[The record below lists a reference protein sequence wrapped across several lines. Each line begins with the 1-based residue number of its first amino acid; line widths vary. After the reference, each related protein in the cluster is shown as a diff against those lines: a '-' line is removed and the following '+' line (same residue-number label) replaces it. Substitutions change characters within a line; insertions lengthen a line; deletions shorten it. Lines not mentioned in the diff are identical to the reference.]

1 MKRAFIISV
10 LLLSAS
16 SLWAADVQMDR
27 SYAYVGVRGGVLFVD
42 TIDNE
47 EEASFGAMV
56 GFRFNEAV
64 ALEFSYDDQF
74 NGLFGTG
81 WSTDAY
87 QASVLLYLPV
97 SDQVQPYL
105 VGGIGVYMSTYNY
118 WVHDGYDPYIVSEV
132 DFTDAG
138 FHAGGGVDIFL
149 SPNIALTLDGRYI
162 FVEEDDSYSGE
173 QNDGFLTTFGVKF
186 RF

>member
-1 MKRAFIISV
+1 MKHAFLALV
-10 LLLSAS
+10 LIFSTTATF
-16 SLWAADVQMDR
+16 AADVEYDH
-27 SYAYVGVRGGVLFVD
+27 SYGYVGLRGGVLLVD
-42 TIDNE
+42 TIDSE
-47 EEASFGAMV
+47 EEFSFGAMV

-87 QASVLLYLPV
+87 QASLLLYIPV
-97 SDQVQPYL
+97 SEQVQPYL

-118 WVHDGYDPYIVSEV
+118 WVYDGYDPYIVSEV

-138 FHAGGGVDIFL
+138 FHAGAGVDIFV
-149 SPNIALTLDGRYI
+149 SPNIAFAVDGRYI
-162 FVEEDDSYSGE
+162 FVEEDDRYSGE